1 MRKIALGLIVLLLVL
16 SSCSGDSGENDT
28 PVTPSTVLVKKIIEL
43 DKDGKELS
51 TTDFVYNG
59 NKIVSEVTAKK
70 DLSVVGNIGFLY
82 TYKTE
87 YIYTGNL
94 ITSIKVKNIGNSQ
107 DKLVLKTDFFYD
119 SNEDLISSTR
129 EQYFD
134 TFKAVLR
141 VVYAKI
147 NTSGIN
153 CKMYSSD
160 SRDNIETLIWEGK
173 FSFDTN
179 KNLVKSESLDASL
192 IFGSFEYDTKSN
204 PKKSILGLDK
214 IVFQEIPP
222 LYNVSALRYHLH
234 RFNNILKSNIS
245 GSFPRYNQYT
255 YNANGYPSEM
265 KEFYI
270 YNGNNIHDVTFQY
283 FYE

>member
-16 SSCSGDSGENDT
+16 SSCSIDSGENDT
-28 PVTPSTVLVKKIIEL
+28 PATPSTVLVKKIIEL
-43 DKDGKELS
+43 DKEGKEMS

-59 NKIVSEVTAKK
+59 NKIVSEVIAKK
-70 DLSVVGNIGFLY
+70 DLSIIGNIGFLY

-87 YIYTGNL
+87 YTYTGNL
-94 ITSIKVKNIGNSQ
+94 ITSIKVKNIGANQ

-134 TFKAVLR
+134 TFKAILR
-141 VVYAKI
+141 VVYTKI
-147 NTSGIN
+147 NTTSVN

-160 SRDNIETLIWEGK
+160 SRDNIETMIWEGK

-179 KNLVKSESLDASL
+179 KNLVKSESFDASL
-192 IFGSFEYDTKSN
+192 LFGSFEYDTKSN
-204 PKKSILGLDK
+204 PKKGILGLDK

-234 RFNNILKSNIS
+234 RFNNVLKSNIS
-245 GSFPRYNQYT
+245 GSFPEFNQYT

-265 KEFYI
+265 KEYYI

>member
-16 SSCSGDSGENDT
+16 SSCSSDSGENDT
-28 PVTPSTVLVKKIIEL
+28 PATPSTVLVKKIIEL
-43 DKDGKELS
+43 DKEGKEMS

-59 NKIVSEVTAKK
+59 NKIASEVIAKK
-70 DLSVVGNIGFLY
+70 DLSIIGNIGFLY

-87 YIYTGNL
+87 YTYTGNL
-94 ITSIKVKNIGNSQ
+94 ITSIKVKNIGANQ

-134 TFKAVLR
+134 TFKAILR
-141 VVYAKI
+141 VVYTKI
-147 NTSGIN
+147 NTTSVN

-160 SRDNIETLIWEGK
+160 SRDNIETMIWEGK

-179 KNLVKSESLDASL
+179 KNLVKSESFDASL
-192 IFGSFEYDTKSN
+192 LFGSFEYDTKSN
-204 PKKSILGLDK
+204 PKKGILGLDK

-234 RFNNILKSNIS
+234 RFNNVLKSNIS

>member
-1 MRKIALGLIVLLLVL
+1 MKKITLILSVLMLV
-16 SSCSGDSGENDT
+16 SSCSSDSSSESDT
-28 PVTPSTVLVKKIIEL
+28 PVTPSSILVKKIIEL
-43 DKDGKELS
+43 DKDGKEMS

-59 NKIVSEVTAKK
+59 NKIVSEVIAKK

-82 TYKTE
+82 NYKTE
-87 YIYTGNL
+87 YTYTGNL
-94 ITSIKVKNIGNSQ
+94 ITSIKVKNIIANQ
-107 DKLVLKTDFFYD
+107 DKLVLKTDFLYD

-134 TFKAVLR
+134 TFKGILR

-147 NTSGIN
+147 NTNRVN

-160 SRDNIETLIWEGK
+160 SRDNIETLVWEGK
-173 FSFDTN
+173 FSFDVN
-179 KNLVKSESLDASL
+179 KNLIKSESLDASFL
-192 IFGSFEYDTKSN
+192 FGSFEYDTKSN
-204 PKKSILGLDK
+204 PKKGVLGLNK
-214 IVFQEIPP
+214 IMFQEIPP
-222 LYNVSALRYHLH
+222 LYNVSALQYHLH
-234 RFNNILKSNIS
+234 KFNNVLKSNIS
-245 GSFPRYNQYT
+245 GSFPKFNQYT

-265 KEFYI
+265 KEYYI

>member
-1 MRKIALGLIVLLLVL
+1 MRKFALGSIVFTTLLL
-16 SSCSGDSGENDT
+16 SCSSDNAGNDT
-28 PVTPSTVLVKKIIEL
+28 PVVPASVLVKKIIEL
-43 DKDGKELS
+43 DKDGKEMS

-59 NKIVSEVTAKK
+59 NKIVSEVIAKK

-82 TYKTE
+82 SYKTE
-87 YIYTGNL
+87 YTYTGNL
-94 ITSIKVKNIGNSQ
+94 ITSIKVKNIVANQ
-107 DKLVLKTDFFYD
+107 DRLVLKTDFFYD

-134 TFKAVLR
+134 MFKGILR
-141 VVYAKI
+141 VVYTKI
-147 NTSGIN
+147 NTNTVN

-192 IFGSFEYDTKSN
+192 LFGSFEYDTKSN

-214 IVFQEIPP
+214 IVFHEIPP
-222 LYNVSALRYHLH
+222 LYNVSTLRYHLN

-245 GSFPRYNQYT
+245 GYFPRYNQFS
-255 YNANGYPSEM
+255 YNLNGYPSEI
-265 KEFYI
+265 KEYYI
-270 YNGNNIHDVTFQY
+270 YNGNNIHDVTFKY

>member
-16 SSCSGDSGENDT
+16 SSCSIDSGENDT
-28 PVTPSTVLVKKIIEL
+28 PATPSTVLVKKIIEL
-43 DKDGKELS
+43 DKEGKEMS

-59 NKIVSEVTAKK
+59 NKIVSEVIAKK
-70 DLSVVGNIGFLY
+70 DLSIIGNIGFLY

-87 YIYTGNL
+87 YTYTGNL
-94 ITSIKVKNIGNSQ
+94 ITSIKVKNIGANQ

-134 TFKAVLR
+134 TFKAILR
-141 VVYAKI
+141 VVYTKI
-147 NTSGIN
+147 NTTSVN

-160 SRDNIETLIWEGK
+160 SRDNIETMIWEGK

-179 KNLVKSESLDASL
+179 KNLVKSESFDASL
-192 IFGSFEYDTKSN
+192 LFGSFEYDTKSN
-204 PKKSILGLDK
+204 PKKGILGLDK

-234 RFNNILKSNIS
+234 RFNNVLKSNIS

>member
-1 MRKIALGLIVLLLVL
+1 MKKITLILSVLMLV
-16 SSCSGDSGENDT
+16 SSCSSDSSSESDT
-28 PVTPSTVLVKKIIEL
+28 PVTPPSILVKKIIEL
-43 DKDGKELS
+43 DKDGKEMS

-59 NKIVSEVTAKK
+59 NKIVSEVIAKK

-87 YIYTGNL
+87 YTYTGNL
-94 ITSIKVKNIGNSQ
+94 ITSVKVKNIRANQ
-107 DKLVLKTDFFYD
+107 DKLVLKTDFLYN
-119 SNEDLISSTR
+119 SSEELISSTR

-134 TFKAVLR
+134 TFKGILR
-141 VVYAKI
+141 LVYNKLDA
-147 NTSGIN
+147 NTVS

-160 SRDNIETLIWEGK
+160 SRDNIETQIWEGK

-179 KNLVKSESLDASL
+179 KNLVKSESLDTNFL
-192 IFGSFEYDTKSN
+192 FGSFEYDTKSN
-204 PKKSILGLDK
+204 PKKDVLGLNK
-214 IVFQEIPP
+214 IMFQEIAP
-222 LYNVSALRYHLH
+222 LYNASTLRYHLN

-245 GSFPRYNQYT
+245 GYFPRYNQYT

>member
-1 MRKIALGLIVLLLVL
+1 
-16 SSCSGDSGENDT
+16 
-28 PVTPSTVLVKKIIEL
+28 VLVKKIIEL
-43 DKDGKELS
+43 DKEGKEMS

-59 NKIVSEVTAKK
+59 NKIVSEVIAKK
-70 DLSVVGNIGFLY
+70 DLSIIGNIGFLY

-87 YIYTGNL
+87 YTYTGNL
-94 ITSIKVKNIGNSQ
+94 ITSIKVKNIGANQ

-134 TFKAVLR
+134 TFKAILR
-141 VVYAKI
+141 VVYTKI
-147 NTSGIN
+147 NTTSVN

-160 SRDNIETLIWEGK
+160 SRDNIETMIWEGK

-179 KNLVKSESLDASL
+179 KNLVKSESFDASL
-192 IFGSFEYDTKSN
+192 LFGSFEYDTKSN
-204 PKKSILGLDK
+204 PKKGILGLDK

-234 RFNNILKSNIS
+234 RFNNVLKSNIS

-283 FYE
+283 LYE

>member
-1 MRKIALGLIVLLLVL
+1 MKKINLILGILILVL
-16 SSCSGDSGENDT
+16 SSCSSDNGENVT
-28 PVTPSTVLVKKIIEL
+28 PVTPSTTLVKKIIQL
-43 DKDGKELS
+43 DQNGKEMS

-70 DLSVVGNIGFLY
+70 DFSIFGNIGFMY
-82 TYKTE
+82 QYKTE
-87 YIYTGNL
+87 YTYSGSL
-94 ITSIKVKNIGNSQ
+94 ITSIKVKNINANN
-107 DKLVLKTDFFYD
+107 DKLVLKTDYLYN
-119 SNEDLISSTR
+119 SSEELISSTR

-134 TFKAVLR
+134 TFKGLLR
-141 VVYAKI
+141 LVYNKLDA
-147 NTSGIN
+147 NTVS

-160 SRDNIETLIWEGK
+160 SRDNKETQIWEGK

-179 KNLVKSESLDASL
+179 KNLVRSESLDANFL
-192 IFGSFEYDTKSN
+192 YGSFEYDTKSN
-204 PKKSILGLDK
+204 PKKDILGLNK
-214 IVFQEIPP
+214 IIFQEFAPN
-222 LYNVSALRYHLH
+222 YNASTLRYHLN

-245 GSFPRYNQYT
+245 VHFPTYNQYT
-255 YNANGYPSEM
+255 YNVNGYPSEV

>member
-16 SSCSGDSGENDT
+16 SSCSSDSGENDT
-28 PVTPSTVLVKKIIEL
+28 PATPSTVLVKKIIEL
-43 DKDGKELS
+43 DKEGKEMS

-59 NKIVSEVTAKK
+59 NKIVSEVIAKK
-70 DLSVVGNIGFLY
+70 DLSVIGNIGFLY

-87 YIYTGNL
+87 YTYTGNL
-94 ITSIKVKNIGNSQ
+94 ITSIKVKNIGANQ

-134 TFKAVLR
+134 TFKAILR
-141 VVYAKI
+141 VVYTKI
-147 NTSGIN
+147 NTTSVN

-160 SRDNIETLIWEGK
+160 SRDNIETMIWEGK

-179 KNLVKSESLDASL
+179 KNLVKSESFDASL
-192 IFGSFEYDTKSN
+192 LFGSFEYDTKSN
-204 PKKSILGLDK
+204 PKKGILGLDK

-234 RFNNILKSNIS
+234 RFNNVLKSNIS

-283 FYE
+283 LYE

>member
-1 MRKIALGLIVLLLVL
+1 MKKINLILGVLMLVL
-16 SSCSGDSGENDT
+16 SSCSSDSGETDT
-28 PVTPSTVLVKKIIEL
+28 PATASTVLVKKIVEL
-43 DKDGKELS
+43 DKDGKEIS

-70 DLSVVGNIGFLY
+70 DFSVVGNIGFLY
-82 TYKTE
+82 QYKTE
-87 YIYTGNL
+87 YTYSGNL
-94 ITSIKVKNIGNSQ
+94 ITSIKVKNIFGNQ
-107 DKLVLKTDFFYD
+107 DKLVLKTDFLYN
-119 SNEDLISSTR
+119 SSEELISSTR

-134 TFKAVLR
+134 TFKGILR
-141 VVYAKI
+141 LVCNKLDA
-147 NTSGIN
+147 NTVS

-160 SRDNIETLIWEGK
+160 SRDNIETQIWEGK

-179 KNLVKSESLDASL
+179 KNLVKSESLDASFL
-192 IFGSFEYDTKSN
+192 FGSFEYDTKSN
-204 PKKSILGLDK
+204 PKKDVLGLNK
-214 IVFQEIPP
+214 IMFQEIAP
-222 LYNVSALRYHLH
+222 LYNASTLRYHLN

-255 YNANGYPSEM
+255 YSANGYPSEM

-270 YNGNNIHDVTFQY
+270 YNGNNIHDVTFKY